1 MKGVCILTAI
11 ALLAAAPVWLW
22 AAEDGAALYDSKCS
36 MCHGAKGEGVAAA
49 NLPAV
54 KGTTVEAEKIIAFLT
69 KGDKEKTIH
78 ASPLSDLSEEQAKAV
93 VEFVKGMK

>member
-11 ALLAAAPVWLW
+11 ALLVATPVWLW
-22 AAEDGAALYDSKCS
+22 AVEDGAAIFESRCS
-36 MCHGAKGEGVAAA
+36 MCHGAKGEGVPDAK
-49 NLPAV
+49 LPAV
-54 KGTTVEAEKIIAFLT
+54 KGTAVEAEKIIALLT

-93 VEFVKGMK
+93 VEFVKKMK